1 MEKAILGALFNDFVP
16 KLTVETHILRE
27 FRSYLMKDV
36 YLSGVI
42 ALRVPLFAS
51 DESVKSVIN
60 YSISVDSVCSVDYLF
75 STEDTDK
82 HGFQFCVFCVF
93 CGLSFSHG

>member
-1 MEKAILGALFNDFVP
+1 MENAILGALFNDFVP

-42 ALRVPLFAS
+42 ALRVPLLAQMNQS
-51 DESVKSVIN
+51 N
-60 YSISVDSVCSVDYLF
+60 P
-75 STEDTDK
+75 
-82 HGFQFCVFCVF
+82 
-93 CGLSFSHG
+93 

>member
-1 MEKAILGALFNDFVP
+1 MENAILGALFNDFVP

-42 ALRVPLFAS
+42 ALRVPLF
-51 DESVKSVIN
+51 V
-60 YSISVDSVCSVDYLF
+60 
-75 STEDTDK
+75 STPRW
-82 HGFQFCVFCVF
+82 GCQ
-93 CGLSFSHG
+93 LRWIIARQ

>member
-1 MEKAILGALFNDFVP
+1 MQRYKEFISLTNFSDGKCNLGALFNEFVP

-42 ALRVPLFAS
+42 ADFVSPFLAQMNQSNP
-51 DESVKSVIN
+51 
-60 YSISVDSVCSVDYLF
+60 
-75 STEDTDK
+75 
-82 HGFQFCVFCVF
+82 
-93 CGLSFSHG
+93 